1 MAVDSRVLRGRMG
14 YELTEKPVSLGKTI
28 KRLAGYISSD
38 KKTVVFLFFSVLGMV
53 LCTVAIPVVQSK
65 AIDDITNGDFVRFF
79 HILFI
84 TK

>member
-38 KKTVVFLFFSVLGMV
+38 KKTLVFLFFCLLAVCIGNAVIVTRS
-53 LCTVAIPVVQSK
+53 CA
-65 AIDDITNGDFVRFF
+65 
-79 HILFI
+79 
-84 TK
+84 